1 VKRTGVVFV
10 VLVSLAL
17 AGLAALAAGA
27 AAATRASSV
36 RAAECP
42 PMSAKVTGGG
52 ATGVVEYSQA
62 QPEGVHLKGTTIHSP
77 GHFYELMRPV
87 VLHLKGNTIS
97 VSKGSIFKL
106 RCYRHSRTSRPLPG
120 VDLMRGSLKIKSVE
134 ADPAGILTEEGLF
147 DPRNTAKLDY
157 AVKRTMTKR
166 GELTLVQKMTWF
178 ASFGNQPMGTNTVAS
193 AGIVGVTPYVGARPG
208 SCRYVHGA
216 RLTTTRGYGVGTAAY
231 RA

>member
-1 VKRTGVVFV
+1 
-10 VLVSLAL
+10 
-17 AGLAALAAGA
+17 
-27 AAATRASSV
+27 
-36 RAAECP
+36 
-42 PMSAKVTGGG
+42 MSAKVTG
-52 ATGVVEYSQA
+52 ASAAVIEYSQA

-77 GHFYELMRPV
+77 GHFYELLRPV
-87 VLHLKGNTIS
+87 VLQLKGNKIS

-147 DPRNTAKLDY
+147 DPRNTANLAY
-157 AVKRTMTKR
+157 AVKRILTTH
-166 GELTLVQKMTWF
+166 GELTLLKKMTWF
-178 ASFGNQPMGTNTVAS
+178 AGFGNQPVGTTTVAS
-193 AGIVGVTPYVGARPG
+193 AGIVGVTPYVGLSPG

-231 RA
+231 RP